1 MVWFATNL
9 RRSRVGRALAAGR
22 DSDAAARSLGIDP
35 AHYRLVALSFS
46 AVVAALGGILLA
58 YGEQPLDPTR
68 FAVFLSVQYFLYTVV
83 GGARSLAGAAVVVFA
98 FEVAPALGQG
108 TPPTGPASVLVLG
121 ALAVVT
127 VAFVPGGLA
136 GLVQRAAG
144 RLRPGSSPVPALDR
158 RGRLG
163 RVHRPRS
170 RRPSGWPRPVRRR
183 RSLRRRCLSPVPAR
197 AAASRTSSAASRRR
211 GPGRPGAATPA
222 GRARCPT
229 AAISLGDAGTATDRP
244 ETGELF
250 WRPFNP
256 KALERTRPF
265 RTAPPSRDEF
275 ESHLSQFLGTRTKR
289 TGPLFRAQGVTVRY
303 GAVAAC
309 TDVDLEL
316 NDGEIVA
323 VIGPNGA
330 GKTALCDALSG
341 FSPSTGRVYLGERD
355 VSGLPAHERSRL
367 GMARMFSPPGAVRI
381 DDGGRERDGG
391 PASPDARRLLLLRLR
406 PRPVEAGRP
415 AGPAARPRAAR
426 APRYR
431 GPRRPAGGR
440 PGPRASSGWSIWPGR
455 WPPTPAWPSSTSPPP
470 ACRKLD
476 RKDLAERIG
485 MVCDEMGIAVLVT
498 GQDFP
503 AIANLA
509 DFVYVLD
516 TGAVV
521 GQGEP
526 DEVADDTR
534 VQAAFLRGVQPVP
547 ARPDRAKTRRT

>member
-1 MVWFATNL
+1 MPDSRPGEGSRLQDVI
-9 RRSRVGRALAAGR
+9 RRLHEARTKAPRG
-22 DSDAAARSLGIDP
+22 SDASWPGP
-35 AHYRLVALSFS
+35 VADS
-46 AVVAALGGILLA
+46 
-58 YGEQPLDPTR
+58 
-68 FAVFLSVQYFLYTVV
+68 
-83 GGARSLAGAAVVVFA
+83 GA
-98 FEVAPALGQG
+98 
-108 TPPTGPASVLVLG
+108 PTGETG
-121 ALAVVT
+121 T
-127 VAFVPGGLA
+127 GLD
-136 GLVQRAAG
+136 Q
-144 RLRPGSSPVPALDR
+144 
-158 RGRLG
+158 
-163 RVHRPRS
+163 
-170 RRPSGWPRPVRRR
+170 
-183 RSLRRRCLSPVPAR
+183 
-197 AAASRTSSAASRRR
+197 
-211 GPGRPGAATPA
+211 
-222 GRARCPT
+222 
-229 AAISLGDAGTATDRP
+229 P

-256 KALERTRPF
+256 KSLERTRPF

-275 ESHLSQFLGTRTKR
+275 ESHLSQFLGTRVKR

-367 GMARMFSPPGAVRI
+367 GMARLFTRPALFESMTAAENVMVAQHRRMRGGFFACGFGLALSKH
-381 DDGGRERDGG
+381 DDRL
-391 PASPDARRLLLLRLR
+391 ARRHALELLELLGIENL
-406 PRPVEAGRP
+406 ADRP
-415 AGPAARPRAAR
+415 AAGLSPGEQRLVALARALAADPRLAILDEPAAGLP
-426 APRYR
+426 
-431 GPRRPAGGR
+431 
-440 PGPRASSGWSIWPGR
+440 
-455 WPPTPAWPSSTSPPP
+455 
-470 ACRKLD
+470 KLD

-485 MVCDEMGIAVLVT
+485 MVCDELGIGVLVT

-526 DEVADDTR
+526 DDVTGDTR
-534 VQAAFLRGVQPVP
+534 VQAAFLRGVQPFPP
-547 ARPDRAKTRRT
+547 APPTPPDDDPPDEDLTGEPG

>member
-1 MVWFATNL
+1 MPDPRPGDSSRLQEVI
-9 RRSRVGRALAAGR
+9 RRLHEARTKAPRGSDASWAGPVSDSGIAAG
-22 DSDAAARSLGIDP
+22 
-35 AHYRLVALSFS
+35 
-46 AVVAALGGILLA
+46 
-58 YGEQPLDPTR
+58 E
-68 FAVFLSVQYFLYTVV
+68 
-83 GGARSLAGAAVVVFA
+83 AGM
-98 FEVAPALGQG
+98 
-108 TPPTGPASVLVLG
+108 
-121 ALAVVT
+121 
-127 VAFVPGGLA
+127 
-136 GLVQRAAG
+136 
-144 RLRPGSSPVPALDR
+144 
-158 RGRLG
+158 
-163 RVHRPRS
+163 
-170 RRPSGWPRPVRRR
+170 
-183 RSLRRRCLSPVPAR
+183 
-197 AAASRTSSAASRRR
+197 
-211 GPGRPGAATPA
+211 
-222 GRARCPT
+222 
-229 AAISLGDAGTATDRP
+229 ATDRP

-341 FSPSTGRVYLGERD
+341 FTPSTGRVYIGERD
-355 VSGLPAHERSRL
+355 VSGMAAHERSRL
-367 GMARMFSPPGAVRI
+367 GMARLFTRPALFDSMTVVENVMVAQHRRMRGGFLACGFGLAQSRH
-381 DDGGRERDGG
+381 DDRL
-391 PASPDARRLLLLRLR
+391 ARRHALELLEMLGIEN
-406 PRPVEAGRP
+406 VADRP
-415 AGPAARPRAAR
+415 AAALGPGEQRLVDLARALAADPRVAILDEPAAGLP
-426 APRYR
+426 
-431 GPRRPAGGR
+431 
-440 PGPRASSGWSIWPGR
+440 
-455 WPPTPAWPSSTSPPP
+455 
-470 ACRKLD
+470 KLD

-485 MVCDEMGIAVLVT
+485 MLCDDLGIGVLVT

-526 DEVADDTR
+526 DDVAADTR
-534 VQAAFLRGVQPVP
+534 VQAAFLRGVQPFPP
-547 ARPDRAKTRRT
+547 APEMPPDDPTEEPG